1 LADGSTDMSKK
12 KPLFILLVCAASVAL
27 GTWWYFRD
35 DHTRVIYLT
44 GVVERGPLSRVVSAT
59 GTVNPVTTVQVGTY
73 VSGPIQEIFVD
84 FNSPVEKGQRVAQID
99 PRPFLMKVKQAEANL
114 ATARA
119 RVEKDKADLNFKQQ
133 VLRRSR
139 DLFER
144 NLIAKQEVEA
154 AERDYDQALAQL
166 QLDEARLNQTAA
178 ALEEARINWEYTN
191 IASPVDGV
199 IVSRNVNVG
208 QTVAASFQTPVLF
221 EIAQDLTK
229 MQVNASVSES
239 DIGVVKEDQQV
250 FFTVDAYP
258 ERQFWGVVTQVRN
271 APQTLQNVVT
281 YDVVVSVDN
290 SDLALKPGM
299 TANSFI
305 ITAHREDVLKI
316 PLAALRFHPPAARAN
331 GRRDRP
337 VTTRQQEE
345 SQAASGSSGRE
356 QRRVWIQ
363 ANGQELQPVPVQI
376 GLSDDIH
383 AELLSGNLTEGT
395 RVITGIQT
403 AGSSDVRQTTVPG
416 FGMGVGR
423 RPRR

>member
-1 LADGSTDMSKK
+1 MRKTKSL
-12 KPLFILLVCAASVAL
+12 LILLVLAAGIVL
-27 GTWWYFRD
+27 GTWWYVRD
-35 DHTRVIYLT
+35 DHTQVTYFT
-44 GVVERGPLSRVVSAT
+44 AVVERGPLSRVVSAT

-114 ATARA
+114 ATTRA
-119 RVEKDKADLNFKQQ
+119 QVEKDKADLNFQQQ

-139 DLFER
+139 ELFER

-166 QLDEARLNQTAA
+166 QLDQARLNQTAA

-229 MQVNASVSES
+229 MQVNTSVSES
-239 DIGVVKEDQQV
+239 DIGVVKEGQRA

-258 ERQFWGVVTQVRN
+258 ERQFWGAVMQVRN

-305 ITAHREDVLKI
+305 ITAHRDDVLKI
-316 PLAALRFHPPAARAN
+316 PLAALRFHPPAGRAN
-331 GRRDRP
+331 GKRDRP
-337 VTTRQQEE
+337 VTTRLQGE
-345 SQAASGSSGRE
+345 SQVAPGSPERE
-356 QRRVWIQ
+356 QRRVWVQ
-363 ANGQELQPVPVQI
+363 ADGQELKPVPVQI
-376 GLSDDIH
+376 GLSDDTY
-383 AELLSGNLTEGT
+383 AELLSGNLTEGAS
-395 RVITGIQT
+395 VITGIQT
-403 AGSSDVRQTTVPG
+403 SHSSEARQTTVPG